1 MYDEKFM
8 KEALVL
14 ARQCFETG
22 RGGPFGAVVVKD
34 GEIIGRG
41 ANSVTTNNDPTAH
54 AEVLAIREA
63 CENLNT
69 FQLNDCEIYSSCEPC
84 PMCLGAIYWARPKAL
99 YFAAGREDA
108 ANGGFDDSFIYDEI
122 NQKTEERKIP
132 TFWKP
137 SETAVEIFEEWKRF
151 EGKVEY

>member
-1 MYDEKFM
+1 
-8 KEALVL
+8 
-14 ARQCFETG
+14 
-22 RGGPFGAVVVKD
+22 
-34 GEIIGRG
+34 
-41 ANSVTTNNDPTAH
+41 
-54 AEVLAIREA
+54 
-63 CENLNT
+63 
-69 FQLNDCEIYSSCEPC
+69 
-84 PMCLGAIYWARPKAL
+84 L